1 MVFQKRELVCK
12 KLLRGLLQDSSELIM
27 LREGSEVIG
36 EPTDE
41 DKGLQMVRGMV
52 EQRDDQIDDFEM
64 EMDAMNATFEES
76 GFDMEEE
83 GEFKTFSEE
92 EAEQAEHAS
101 RVQEEETRTQGE
113 EELVPGETGL
123 EKGTGA
129 EDLASKQVS
138 RKRLFKASTSTA
150 GSNKMRMANALVSPR
165 RKAAAKVG
173 SRHGDGSKPPEI
185 KGPSNPKP
193 ANLKF

>member
-1 MVFQKRELVCK
+1 MVFQKLELVCK

-41 DKGLQMVRGMV
+41 DNGLQMVRGMV

-83 GEFKTFSEE
+83 REFKTFSEE
-92 EAEQAEHAS
+92 EAVEAEHAS